1 MLDYGGNCIA
11 LCKCIKSK
19 GWTPWTYTML
29 YAQLYLGNKCHGFSS
44 SSSLFAASFGTMV
57 LIPGATVSNSAF
69 NLPFPKLFLFWLLF
83 YNQVIPQDTINQ
95 HCFLYPLDSK
105 WAGGIGQNQI
115 KSLSLPSIKSGKDGG
130 IEQTKPIL
138 ERKLTL
144 WENIIWM
151 LENVKSHI
159 LCLLTMFNIR
169 YQFHKHGVP
178 PNANLGM
185 LGTQRWIRQVR
196 VLKDVS
202 SLHEQSVVEA
212 GLAIYLQGTARFGRG
227 RSHLWPGRTGVGI
240 GRQAWPWCSSCLTVC
255 LQKVLPGYSTTPV

>member
-144 WENIIWM
+144 WENIGHN
-151 LENVKSHI
+151 L
-159 LCLLTMFNIR
+159 
-169 YQFHKHGVP
+169 
-178 PNANLGM
+178 NA
-185 LGTQRWIRQVR
+185 RKCQVTHTLSFDH
-196 VLKDVS
+196 VQ
-202 SLHEQSVVEA
+202 H
-212 GLAIYLQGTARFGRG
+212 
-227 RSHLWPGRTGVGI
+227 
-240 GRQAWPWCSSCLTVC
+240 
-255 LQKVLPGYSTTPV
+255 